1 MMQINTA
8 SGYGQ
13 GQSSFG
19 YQQ

>member
-8 SGYGQ
+8 SGYGGQ
-13 GQSSFG
+13 GQSFG

>member
-13 GQSSFG
+13 SSFG